1 MKVDFS
7 KGGYSNSKIAY
18 IFFAEN
24 SYLPFIVFF
33 NLQFVPLEKTHS
45 LRSREDWFIIMLVF
59 NY

>member
-7 KGGYSNSKIAY
+7 KSGYSNSKIAY

-45 LRSREDWFIIMLVF
+45 LRSRED
-59 NY
+59 